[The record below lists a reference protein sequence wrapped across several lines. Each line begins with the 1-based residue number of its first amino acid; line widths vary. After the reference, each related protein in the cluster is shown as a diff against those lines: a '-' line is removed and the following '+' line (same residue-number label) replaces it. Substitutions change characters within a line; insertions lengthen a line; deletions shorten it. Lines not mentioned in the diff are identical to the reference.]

1 MQHWVIR
8 NDIIS
13 YTLRNMTTRTADER
27 PEKKKSPS
35 KNTFIFRPTLTSS
48 KSSYIQATAVLFL

>member
-35 KNTFIFRPTLTSS
+35 KNTFIFRPTLNF
-48 KSSYIQATAVLFL
+48 K

>member
-13 YTLRNMTTRTADER
+13 YTLRNMTTRTADEL

-35 KNTFIFRPTLTSS
+35 KIH
-48 KSSYIQATAVLFL
+48 LFSDLH